1 MPKLLVQPHLSS
13 VTRRAPQAQR
23 NTMATMTITVGDA
36 PSAVKKPSAP
46 KPQLYSEHGVPKKE
60 GDPPLGIAY
69 DADGLPVPVFTSV
82 RERRARS
89 HEPHRTGRSTA
100 RTTAPS
106 TRRVGAGAP
115 GSRARSSSRTM

>member
-1 MPKLLVQPHLSS
+1 
-13 VTRRAPQAQR
+13 
-23 NTMATMTITVGDA
+23 MATMTITVGNGT
-36 PSAVKKPSAP
+36 SAIKKPSAP

-69 DADGLPVPVFTSV
+69 DADGLPVPVFASV
-82 RERRARS
+82 RRRRARS
-89 HEPHRTGRSTA
+89 YEPHRTGRSTA

-106 TRRVGAGAP
+106 TRRAGAGAP

>member
-1 MPKLLVQPHLSS
+1 MVAPALSKPQ
-13 VTRRAPQAQR
+13 RASPTPRASQKQR
-23 NTMATMTITVGDA
+23 NTMATMTITVGE
-36 PSAVKKPSAP
+36 PTGAVKKPSAP

-89 HEPHRTGRSTA
+89 S
-100 RTTAPS
+100 
-106 TRRVGAGAP
+106 
-115 GSRARSSSRTM
+115 

>member
-1 MPKLLVQPHLSS
+1 
-13 VTRRAPQAQR
+13 
-23 NTMATMTITVGDA
+23 MATMTITVGE
-36 PSAVKKPSAP
+36 PTGTTKKSTTP

-69 DADGLPVPVFTSV
+69 DADGLPVPAHFSV

-106 TRRVGAGAP
+106 TRRAAEGAP
-115 GSRARSSSRTM
+115 GSRAPCSSRTTSST

>member
-1 MPKLLVQPHLSS
+1 
-13 VTRRAPQAQR
+13 
-23 NTMATMTITVGDA
+23 MATMTITVGDA
-36 PSAVKKPSAP
+36 TSAIKNKAAP
-46 KPQLYSEHGVPKKE
+46 KPQLYSEHGIPKKE

-69 DADGLPVPVFTSV
+69 DADGLPVPAHFSV

-89 HEPHRTGRSTA
+89 YEPHRTGRSTA

-106 TRRVGAGAP
+106 TRRAGAEAP

>member
-1 MPKLLVQPHLSS
+1 
-13 VTRRAPQAQR
+13 
-23 NTMATMTITVGDA
+23 MATMTITVGENT
-36 PSAVKKPSAP
+36 SAIKNKAP

-60 GDPPLGIAY
+60 GETPLGIAY
-69 DADGLPVPVFTSV
+69 DADGLPVPAHFSV

-106 TRRVGAGAP
+106 TRRAGAGAP

>member
-1 MPKLLVQPHLSS
+1 
-13 VTRRAPQAQR
+13 
-23 NTMATMTITVGDA
+23 MATMTITVGDGTSSIKNKA
-36 PSAVKKPSAP
+36 AP

-82 RERRARS
+82 RDRRAHS
-89 HEPHRTGRSTA
+89 QYQHRTGRSTA

-106 TRRVGAGAP
+106 TRRVVDEAP